1 MTCKLSF
8 SLAVDK
14 AKPFRGN
21 VWHFKVTN
29 FFKSISI
36 CISSSFWFIESCWC
50 SKTSSTNFITT
61 MKFGQWPI
69 LVACQHNTWPM
80 QLTTFHILHD
90 EKIDGIFQQKRW
102 ATRLKSSSL
111 LQDVKHLALYHR
123 WIPNRNFI
131 NRIHIT
137 KQSSDTFEI
146 VHGRYDVV
154 SSREN
159 FNFNLIFLFICETR
173 FWTVGGIWVFSSY
186 HIHRSLWCSR
196 FFVDCMINN
205 RFFAGFLLNLG

>member
-1 MTCKLSF
+1 MADAINYLSHF
-8 SLAVDK
+8 TRWKNWRNFPANTLSNTLKVQLA
-14 AKPFRGN
+14 
-21 VWHFKVTN
+21 
-29 FFKSISI
+29 
-36 CISSSFWFIESCWC
+36 
-50 SKTSSTNFITT
+50 
-61 MKFGQWPI
+61 
-69 LVACQHNTWPM
+69 
-80 QLTTFHILHD
+80 
-90 EKIDGIFQQKRW
+90 
-102 ATRLKSSSL
+102 
-111 LQDVKHLALYHR
+111 QDVKHLALYHR

-173 FWTVGGIWVFSSY
+173 FWTIGGIWVFSSY

-205 RFFAGFLLNLG
+205 RFFAGFFLNLG

>member
-1 MTCKLSF
+1 MQTFFRLISINKVRALKKNDWNVTNVSGAPRQIYYLKKQNINFFRPKLTCKLSF

-90 EKIDGIFQQKRW
+90 EKIDGIFQQTRW

-111 LQDVKHLALYHR
+111 KMLNIWPSITDGFPTATSSIAFILQNNH
-123 WIPNRNFI
+123 
-131 NRIHIT
+131 
-137 KQSSDTFEI
+137 QI
-146 VHGRYDVV
+146 V
-154 SSREN
+154 
-159 FNFNLIFLFICETR
+159 LK
-173 FWTVGGIWVFSSY
+173 
-186 HIHRSLWCSR
+186 
-196 FFVDCMINN
+196 
-205 RFFAGFLLNLG
+205 

>member
-1 MTCKLSF
+1 MY
-8 SLAVDK
+8 
-14 AKPFRGN
+14 N
-21 VWHFKVTN
+21 V
-29 FFKSISI
+29 
-36 CISSSFWFIESCWC
+36 SSSFLFIESCWC

-102 ATRLKSSSL
+102 AKRLKSSSL

-159 FNFNLIFLFICETR
+159 FNFNLIFFVHLRNVFLSN
-173 FWTVGGIWVFSSY
+173 WWHLGIFKLSHS
-186 HIHRSLWCSR
+186 
-196 FFVDCMINN
+196 
-205 RFFAGFLLNLG
+205 